1 MPCKRKRRKTLDK
14 SCLSLRA
21 RPRTSLLPSLTVT
34 RRVDYQT
41 TRTISSAP
49 ICVRLRRYIDWFNR
63 CAMSCYNS
71 DPALS
76 GNRGIHDSGNA
87 ITPAWGTSTL
97 PLDDFRFLFLLAKS
111 GVCGSQHRTFCSLTL
126 DSRPMPYHNNNTQ
139 IQLHPGYFTLIF

>member
-41 TRTISSAP
+41 TRTRSSAP

-63 CAMSCYNS
+63 CAMSCYKILTLHCPVTVES
-71 DPALS
+71 M
-76 GNRGIHDSGNA
+76 IVEMQ
-87 ITPAWGTSTL
+87 L
-97 PLDDFRFLFLLAKS
+97 PLRGGHSRCLWTTFGFCFYSQNPVFMVRTHNFLQPNAGLCHITTTTPRFNIIPAIS
-111 GVCGSQHRTFCSLTL
+111 HS
-126 DSRPMPYHNNNTQ
+126 
-139 IQLHPGYFTLIF
+139 IF